1 MCEPVLSA
9 VANFRIAT
17 SCEVVCAADFLGANI
32 CLMAFDSRNEP
43 RDPEPQPSTGR
54 GAQPP
59 AKGTVIE
66 ILDFQE
72 PTPPP
77 PGLMDKRLPFPV
89 WLLIAL
95 LLGGLIAT
103 GLFLLS
109 SG

>member
-1 MCEPVLSA
+1 MASNFSDEP
-9 VANFRIAT
+9 
-17 SCEVVCAADFLGANI
+17 
-32 CLMAFDSRNEP
+32 
-43 RDPEPQPSTGR
+43 PEPKAQPSSGR
-54 GAQPP
+54 GAHPP
-59 AKGTVIE
+59 VKGTVID

-95 LLGGLIAT
+95 LLGGLIAA
-103 GLFLLS
+103 GLFVLT

>member
-1 MCEPVLSA
+1 
-9 VANFRIAT
+9 
-17 SCEVVCAADFLGANI
+17 
-32 CLMAFDSRNEP
+32 MAFNSSNEP
-43 RDPEPQPSTGR
+43 PEPEPNPSSGR
-54 GAQPP
+54 GARPP
-59 AKGTVIE
+59 VKGAVVD

-95 LLGGLIAT
+95 LLGGLIAA
-103 GLFLLS
+103 GLFVLS

>member
-1 MCEPVLSA
+1 
-9 VANFRIAT
+9 
-17 SCEVVCAADFLGANI
+17 
-32 CLMAFDSRNEP
+32 MAHHFSNDP
-43 RDPEPQPSTGR
+43 PEPGPQPLSGR
-54 GAQPP
+54 GAHPP
-59 AKGTVIE
+59 VKGTVID

-103 GLFLLS
+103 GLFLLG

>member
-1 MCEPVLSA
+1 
-9 VANFRIAT
+9 
-17 SCEVVCAADFLGANI
+17 VVFYGANI
-32 CLMAFDSRNEP
+32 WAMAHHFTNDPPEP
-43 RDPEPQPSTGR
+43 DPQPSSGR
-54 GAQPP
+54 GARPP
-59 AKGTVIE
+59 VKGTVID

-103 GLFLLS
+103 GLFLLG

>member
-1 MCEPVLSA
+1 
-9 VANFRIAT
+9 
-17 SCEVVCAADFLGANI
+17 
-32 CLMAFDSRNEP
+32 MAYHFSNDP
-43 RDPEPQPSTGR
+43 PGPEPQPSSGR
-54 GAQPP
+54 GARPP
-59 AKGTVIE
+59 AKGTVID
-66 ILDFQE
+66 ILDFKE

-95 LLGGLIAT
+95 LLGGLIAA

>member
-1 MCEPVLSA
+1 MV
-9 VANFRIAT
+9 FH
-17 SCEVVCAADFLGANI
+17 GANI
-32 CLMAFDSRNEP
+32 CLMAFNSSNEP
-43 RDPEPQPSTGR
+43 PEPEPSPSSGR
-54 GAQPP
+54 GERPP
-59 AKGTVIE
+59 VKGTVVD

-95 LLGGLIAT
+95 LLGGLIAA
-103 GLFLLS
+103 GLFVLS

>member
-1 MCEPVLSA
+1 MAL
-9 VANFRIAT
+9 
-17 SCEVVCAADFLGANI
+17 DFSNDPPESELQRPTG
-32 CLMAFDSRNEP
+32 DSTP
-43 RDPEPQPSTGR
+43 
-54 GAQPP
+54 PP
-59 AKGTVIE
+59 AKGAVID

-77 PGLMDKRLPFPV
+77 RGLMHKRLPFPV

>member
-1 MCEPVLSA
+1 
-9 VANFRIAT
+9 
-17 SCEVVCAADFLGANI
+17 
-32 CLMAFDSRNEP
+32 MAFDLNNEP
-43 RDPEPQPSTGR
+43 PEPKPQPPSER
-54 GAQPP
+54 GARSPV
-59 AKGTVIE
+59 KGTVID

-77 PGLMDKRLPFPV
+77 PGLMDRRLPFPV

-95 LLGGLIAT
+95 LLGGLIAA

>member
-1 MCEPVLSA
+1 MASNFSDEPA
-9 VANFRIAT
+9 
-17 SCEVVCAADFLGANI
+17 
-32 CLMAFDSRNEP
+32 EP
-43 RDPEPQPSTGR
+43 EAQSSLER
-54 GAQPP
+54 GARPP
-59 AKGTVIE
+59 VKGTVVD

-95 LLGGLIAT
+95 LLGGLIAA
-103 GLFLLS
+103 GLFILS

>member
-1 MCEPVLSA
+1 MVLH
-9 VANFRIAT
+9 
-17 SCEVVCAADFLGANI
+17 GANI
-32 CLMAFDSRNEP
+32 CVMAFNLNNDPLE
-43 RDPEPQPSTGR
+43 PEPQSSTGR
-54 GAQPP
+54 GARPP
-59 AKGTVIE
+59 VKGTVID

-95 LLGGLIAT
+95 VLGGLIAA
-103 GLFLLS
+103 GLFLLI

>member
-1 MCEPVLSA
+1 
-9 VANFRIAT
+9 
-17 SCEVVCAADFLGANI
+17 VVFHGANI
-32 CLMAFDSRNEP
+32 LVMAFNLSNDPPE
-43 RDPEPQPSTGR
+43 PEPQPSTGHGTR
-54 GAQPP
+54 PP
-59 AKGTVIE
+59 VKGTVID

-95 LLGGLIAT
+95 LLGGLIAA

>member
-1 MCEPVLSA
+1 MVL
-9 VANFRIAT
+9 R
-17 SCEVVCAADFLGANI
+17 GANI
-32 CLMAFDSRNEP
+32 RLMAFNLNSDSRG
-43 RDPEPQPSTGR
+43 PEPPSSTGR
-54 GAQPP
+54 GARPP
-59 AKGTVIE
+59 VKGTVID

-95 LLGGLIAT
+95 LLGGLIAA
-103 GLFLLS
+103 GLFVLS